1 MDSQFLFFYENDRFL
16 QYASMISVNLAAAL
30 VIELSL
36 AFLLGARG
44 RKNFEVMFDVN
55 CLTNPIAVTIV
66 FLMIQAWG
74 NGLLTQGVLFL
85 MEIGVVFFEGAVY
98 KKKLQNLRMN
108 PYKLSLILNA
118 VSYGTGLLLD
128 LISALK

>member
-30 VIELSL
+30 VIELSV
-36 AFLLGARG
+36 AFLIGVRG
-44 RKNFEVMFDVN
+44 QRNFGVMFNVN

-98 KKKLQNLRMN
+98 KKKLQMLRMN
-108 PYKLSLILNA
+108 PFRLSFILNA
-118 VSYGTGLLLD
+118 VSYGAGLLLEV
-128 LISALK
+128 ISALT